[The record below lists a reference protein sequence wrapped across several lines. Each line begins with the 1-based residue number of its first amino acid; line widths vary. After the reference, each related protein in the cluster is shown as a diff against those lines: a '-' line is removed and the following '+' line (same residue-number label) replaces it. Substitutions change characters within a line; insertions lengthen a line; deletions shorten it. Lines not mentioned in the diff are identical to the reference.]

1 MDKLFQNELPKSLN
15 LSRKNI
21 SVRSEITT
29 QKEFDLEDKRQ
40 NNINILSKGQGDA
53 SYQNSLKKELYILDF
68 ENLRNQFNSC
78 AILDNENI
86 TKRCDYFIT
95 DRESICV
102 FNEITTGKSIESFK
116 KKIKNKKGKIEFR
129 EGKFE
134 KVQYQLLHSIKVV
147 QKCSIIWDKI
157 SSFST
162 KIGLFSYKL
171 ENSIIDEQKAFN
183 RALEFENNEG
193 TIYSNSEIEKLG
205 FEYRRIGYMP
215 FKIT

>member
-1 MDKLFQNELPKSLN
+1 MDNLFQNELPKSLN

-21 SVRSEITT
+21 SVRSETTT
-29 QKEFDLEDKRQ
+29 QKEFDLENESKL
-40 NNINILSKGQGDA
+40 NIILSKGSGDA
-53 SYQNSLKKELYILDF
+53 TYQNLLEKELYILDF

-78 AILDNENI
+78 IILDNEKI
-86 TKRCDYFIT
+86 TKKCDYFIT

-102 FNEITTGKSIESFK
+102 FNEITTGKSIESLK
-116 KKIKNKKGKIEFR
+116 KKIKNKKGEIEFR

-134 KVQYQLLHSIKVV
+134 KAQYQFLHSIKVV

-171 ENSIIDEQKAFN
+171 ENSTIDEQKAFN